1 MSWTSL
7 IGPLLTAG
15 TSIYGAMQANR
26 AGERQANAARDAAA
40 AQQATA
46 GNQLSMLAPWRQ
58 AGERGL
64 NLFADQVAQPF
75 QQSPGYQ
82 FAYDEAMRG
91 VMQNQAARGLVGSG
105 STLRALQD
113 RGAGLASQEYG
124 NYMNRLAA
132 LSGLG
137 QTAAGQGAGFMGQ
150 GTAAA
155 NNFLTAGAGAQASGQ
170 VQGANA
176 LMGGANNLLTYFM
189 QNQPSRPA
197 KPGQG
202 YVE

>member
-7 IGPLLTAG
+7 LGPLISAG
-15 TSIYGAMQANR
+15 ASIYGATQASR
-26 AGERQANAARDAAA
+26 AGQTQANAANNAAA
-40 AQQATA
+40 MQQQATQ
-46 GNQLSMLAPWRQ
+46 NQLAMLAPWRQ

-82 FAYDEAMRG
+82 FTYDEAMRG

-137 QTAAGQGAGFMGQ
+137 QTAAGQGAGFVGQ
-150 GTAAA
+150 GAQAA
-155 NNFLTAGAGAQASGQ
+155 NNYLTAGAGAQASGQ

-176 LMGGANNLLTYFM
+176 LMGGANNLLSYYM
-189 QNQPSRPA
+189 MGR
-197 KPGQG
+197 
-202 YVE
+202 